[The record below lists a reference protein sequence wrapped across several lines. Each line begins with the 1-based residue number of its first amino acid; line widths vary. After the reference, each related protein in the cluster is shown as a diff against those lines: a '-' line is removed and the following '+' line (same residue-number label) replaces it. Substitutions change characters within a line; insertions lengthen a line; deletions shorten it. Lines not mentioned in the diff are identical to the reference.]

1 MYSILVQTAELLL
14 VLVNLIE
21 FHAIILYLKMHMH
34 KVEMMFKSTEF
45 TTTLKKRKQQSTDLS
60 GKQN

>member
-1 MYSILVQTAELLL
+1 
-14 VLVNLIE
+14 
-21 FHAIILYLKMHMH
+21 MH

-45 TTTLKKRKQQSTDLS
+45 TTTLKKRKQQSTDPS